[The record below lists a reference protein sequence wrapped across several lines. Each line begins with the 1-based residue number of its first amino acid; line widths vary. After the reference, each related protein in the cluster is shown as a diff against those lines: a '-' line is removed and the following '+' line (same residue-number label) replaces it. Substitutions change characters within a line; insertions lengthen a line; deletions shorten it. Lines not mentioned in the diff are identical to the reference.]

1 MGLLVALKVARRV
14 ERLPASLHL
23 AHKRPLARVHLA
35 DVYRLLRRV
44 LERPAAAERARD
56 VAGGVR
62 RGYFG
67 HHVVH
72 DLAPAR
78 RWGGGEVS
86 STGHEVGEISPLPVL
101 LSAALLSVAVD
112 E

>member
-1 MGLLVALKVARRV
+1 
-14 ERLPASLHL
+14 
-23 AHKRPLARVHLA
+23 
-35 DVYRLLRRV
+35 V

-62 RGYFG
+62 RGYLG

-72 DLAPAR
+72 DLAPGR

-86 STGHEVGEISPLPVL
+86 STGHTVGGDFAFARAFVRRSFVGRGG
-101 LSAALLSVAVD
+101 
-112 E
+112 